1 MININ
6 SGMLVTVSSVNQ
18 VETRIYFDEFINN
31 FNETTAENFKN
42 FKCNKSKLSLALED
56 IFKKYF

>member
-6 SGMLVTVSSVNQ
+6 SGMLVTVSTVNQ
-18 VETRIYFDEFINN
+18 VETSIYFDEFINM
-31 FNETTAENFKN
+31 FTETTTENFKN
-42 FKCNKSKLSLALED
+42 FKCNNTKLSLALEG